1 MEKDKRQGWLKELK
15 VGDEVFVASGRGAWD
30 TSYTISVVEKITPTG
45 KINVAGKQFSPQ
57 GHKREGYHSTWLKE
71 LTPENKQEYLLE
83 KQRTSLLIHG
93 QPLALESGASIFA
106 LPSLAKKAI
115 KKEYTKNNPNFD
127 IENCFVEEVAIV
139 NLSKFYSYFNEVERL
154 GGDRT

>member
-71 LTPENKQEYLLE
+71 PTPENKQEYLLE
-83 KQRTSLLIHG
+83 KQRTSLLIKTRN
-93 QPLALESGASIFA
+93 ALNNLNLDKMNTRELQA
-106 LPSLAKKAI
+106 LYDYI
-115 KKEYTKNNPNFD
+115 KN
-127 IENCFVEEVAIV
+127 
-139 NLSKFYSYFNEVERL
+139 
-154 GGDRT
+154 GDK